1 MVIICI
7 VGGIYYIKLSE
18 KKIFM
23 YFIVKFKIICMKFL
37 FQIWILY
44 IFDIIEYMCFIY
56 VIIVFCLFSILINIF
71 INNNKKI
78 NFKISIVDILL
89 KCVYKYVIR
98 KYKNC
103 ISNKIKK
110 IIVLF
115 LEDFL

>member
-1 MVIICI
+1 MFFV
-7 VGGIYYIKLSE
+7 YK
-18 KKIFM
+18 
-23 YFIVKFKIICMKFL
+23 
-37 FQIWILY
+37 
-44 IFDIIEYMCFIY
+44 
-56 VIIVFCLFSILINIF
+56 LFSIFINIF

-103 ISNKIKK
+103 ICNKIKK

-115 LEDFL
+115 LEDFVWNGNMVRLFIIF